1 MKRTV
6 HWWHALRWAASRLAA
21 QRAMRAGP
29 EHPATLERWL
39 RLAAALA
46 PAFAAV
52 HRDVVAARHRAGD
65 RLGALA
71 AASRFARRFE
81 HTADAWVLLGEASV
95 AAFRPDDAIAA
106 FERALAIE
114 ERPDAALAAGDLYAR
129 KGDPVTAGARY
140 ARAYAAGAGPRALE
154 LNAKAL
160 RAAGDLEAWQQARAL
175 WERET
180 GRVWVDD

>member
-6 HWWHALRWAASRLAA
+6 RWWHALRWAASRLAA
-21 QRAMRAGP
+21 RRAARSSLRY
-29 EHPATLERWL
+29 PAASERWL
-39 RLAAALA
+39 RLAARLA

-52 HRDVVAARHRAGD
+52 HRDVVAARHRAAD

-71 AASRFARRFE
+71 AAWKIARRFA
-81 HTADAWVLLGEASV
+81 HSADAWVLLGETYV

-129 KGDPVTAGARY
+129 KGDPRTAGARY
-140 ARAYAAGAGPRALE
+140 ARAYAAGAGPRALK

-160 RAAGDLEAWQQARAL
+160 RASGDLEAAQQAQAL

-180 GRVWVDD
+180 GMVWVDD